1 MPVYEFIALDA
12 QGKNVRGVI
21 DADSPMAARQ
31 KIRSQGQYPVTLH
44 EAKNKVDHKVS
55 WPALSTFFLQRIKTG
70 DIYILTR
77 QLATLLGA
85 GIPLVPALNGL
96 IEQSRNKALQTIL
109 AQVREKVNEGEP
121 LSTALNMYP
130 RIFSPMYVNMVRAG
144 ESSGTL
150 HLVLE
155 QLADFGER
163 QQAISS
169 RIKAA
174 MLYPIF
180 MAVVGTLILTFL
192 IAYIVPSIT
201 SVFAGAEQTL
211 PLATIFLIKT
221 SAFLRS
227 YGWLLFLIIA
237 AVLIGLH
244 QGLQTPAGR
253 QKRDELLLKIPFL
266 SDLARKRAA
275 ARFSRSLANLL
286 HAGVPIINAISI
298 VANIMDNVVLARIVQ
313 GASVELEKGESLGK
327 YFRGKP
333 YFPPML
339 AQMISVGEQSGALDS
354 LLNKAAD
361 NYEREVET
369 KTQAFTSLVEPV
381 MILLMGVVVAFIVL
395 SILLPIFEMNQLI
408 K

>member
-1 MPVYEFIALDA
+1 MPVYEFTALDA

-31 KIRSQGQYPVTLH
+31 KIRSQGQYPVTLN
-44 EAKNKVDHKVS
+44 EAKRKS
-55 WPALSTFFLQRIKTG
+55 AGTAPWTAFSTFFLQRVKTG
-70 DIYILTR
+70 EIYILTR

-96 IEQSRNKALQTIL
+96 IEQSRNKPLQTIL

-121 LSTALNMYP
+121 LSTALKMYP

-155 QLADFGER
+155 QLADFGEK

-211 PLATIFLIKT
+211 PLSTIFLIKL
-221 SAFLRS
+221 SALLRS
-227 YGWLLFLIIA
+227 YGWLLFLCIA
-237 AVLIGLH
+237 AALLALH

-275 ARFSRSLANLL
+275 ARFSRSLASLL
-286 HAGVPIINAISI
+286 HAGVPIISAISI

-313 GASVELEKGESLGK
+313 GASAELEKGESLGH

-333 YFPPML
+333 YFPSML

>member
-44 EAKNKVDHKVS
+44 EAKKKADHKVS
-55 WPALSTFFLQRIKTG
+55 WSALSSFFLQRIKTD
-70 DIYILTR
+70 DIYVLTR

-96 IEQSRNKALQTIL
+96 IEQSRNKALQTIP

-121 LSTALNMYP
+121 LSTALNIYP

-237 AVLIGLH
+237 AILIGLH

>member
-211 PLATIFLIKT
+211 PLPTIFLIMT

-244 QGLQTPAGR
+244 QGLQTPTGR

>member
-221 SAFLRS
+221 SVFLRS

>member
-1 MPVYEFIALDA
+1 M
-12 QGKNVRGVI
+12 
-21 DADSPMAARQ
+21 
-31 KIRSQGQYPVTLH
+31 
-44 EAKNKVDHKVS
+44 
-55 WPALSTFFLQRIKTG
+55 
-70 DIYILTR
+70 
-77 QLATLLGA
+77 
-85 GIPLVPALNGL
+85 
-96 IEQSRNKALQTIL
+96 QTIL

-121 LSTALNMYP
+121 LSTALNIYP

-211 PLATIFLIKT
+211 PLPTIFLIMT

-237 AVLIGLH
+237 AILIGLH

>member
-395 SILLPIFEMNQLI
+395 SILLPISEMNQLI

>member
-221 SAFLRS
+221 SALLRS

-253 QKRDELLLKIPFL
+253 HKRDELLLKIPFL

>member
-44 EAKNKVDHKVS
+44 EAKKKADHKVS
-55 WPALSTFFLQRIKTG
+55 WSALSSFFLQRIKTD
-70 DIYILTR
+70 DIYVLTR

-121 LSTALNMYP
+121 LSTALNIYP

-237 AVLIGLH
+237 AILIGLH

>member
-44 EAKNKVDHKVS
+44 EAKKKADNKVS